1 MSNHKG
7 KTENSDS
14 FTLDHAQSHD
24 SSDIPSIDELL
35 GAKKTKQAKSST
47 TSSIAEKTSFI
58 SNIKSLKDFGT
69 KLEIHFLL
77 KDGSHSFFQYN
88 DHTTRGFF
96 GLDELYQEMKIPQKF
111 TQECGAFRE
120 FKKTEHQFLF
130 DAFGINEQQ
139 FLQFVP
145 NQANQ
150 IITVY
155 ASEKSMAEQK
165 DKVIAYT
172 EQKNKNISAS
182 SLDVEAA

>member
-47 TSSIAEKTSFI
+47 ASSIADKTSFI
-58 SNIKSLKDFGT
+58 SNIKSLKEFGT

-111 TQECGAFRE
+111 TQE
-120 FKKTEHQFLF
+120 
-130 DAFGINEQQ
+130 
-139 FLQFVP
+139 
-145 NQANQ
+145 
-150 IITVY
+150 
-155 ASEKSMAEQK
+155 
-165 DKVIAYT
+165 
-172 EQKNKNISAS
+172 
-182 SLDVEAA
+182 

>member
-1 MSNHKG
+1 
-7 KTENSDS
+7 
-14 FTLDHAQSHD
+14 
-24 SSDIPSIDELL
+24 
-35 GAKKTKQAKSST
+35 
-47 TSSIAEKTSFI
+47 
-58 SNIKSLKDFGT
+58 
-69 KLEIHFLL
+69 
-77 KDGSHSFFQYN
+77 
-88 DHTTRGFF
+88 
-96 GLDELYQEMKIPQKF
+96 
-111 TQECGAFRE
+111 
-120 FKKTEHQFLF
+120 LF